1 MRIQTR
7 PHSVYL
13 SENLSKNYKII
24 NSPPS
29 PGGTIDSGF
38 YSINGN
44 NDDKQSV
51 FAIEEEEEEIDI
63 DNDNN
68 DNNNSINNNN
78 NKDNNSSSSLTE
90 KNNYNL
96 NIYNKF
102 HTIKL
107 PKTVIRDRR
116 SLPAFNNNNN
126 TLIRHSSLR
135 GVGETEK
142 TEKSLPVIDMSE
154 LTKKW
159 SDWFEPS
166 VLDWLNE
173 TKNLEIDIKL
183 NLENNNNNTNDD
195 NNSNN
200 GSDRTIGSRNIYE
213 SSLPSPPPKAHSK
226 DDGNNTENDKKSI
239 RYSDAPSIRLRSTG
253 RPFSLQSIQSILS
266 GNPEEVSDNESDDED
281 GEEVINHMKITIDSD
296 GDDDT
301 NSNITSE
308 TMTPSTYLAKVIEG
322 ETVTRHY
329 YNRDIESNINNNNN
343 LSPYDAT
350 NKKSTDLESI
360 VLSTEFSEKSHE
372 TINVKPDNNDKGI
385 ITNNEDPTI
394 ISKYLFWSGFL
405 IFPLWWLGSFYLPKS
420 ATPATP
426 EDYKWRS
433 RCRKA
438 TFYSS
443 TGVTIIII
451 VLLAIFLI

>member
-1 MRIQTR
+1 M
-7 PHSVYL
+7 
-13 SENLSKNYKII
+13 
-24 NSPPS
+24 
-29 PGGTIDSGF
+29 
-38 YSINGN
+38 
-44 NDDKQSV
+44 
-51 FAIEEEEEEIDI
+51 
-63 DNDNN
+63 
-68 DNNNSINNNN
+68 
-78 NKDNNSSSSLTE
+78 
-90 KNNYNL
+90 
-96 NIYNKF
+96 
-102 HTIKL
+102 
-107 PKTVIRDRR
+107 
-116 SLPAFNNNNN
+116 
-126 TLIRHSSLR
+126 RHSSLR

-166 VLDWLNE
+166 VLDWL
-173 TKNLEIDIKL
+173 T
-183 NLENNNNNTNDD
+183 
-195 NNSNN
+195 
-200 GSDRTIGSRNIYE
+200 
-213 SSLPSPPPKAHSK
+213 HSK

-266 GNPEEVSDNESDDED
+266 GNPEDVSDNESDDED
-281 GEEVINHMKITIDSD
+281 GEEVINHMKITIDGD

-329 YNRDIESNINNNNN
+329 YNRDLESNINNNNNN

-372 TINVKPDNNDKGI
+372 TINVKPDNNDNEI
-385 ITNNEDPTI
+385 ITNNEDATI

-420 ATPATP
+420 ETPATP

-443 TGVTIIII
+443 TGVTIIVI